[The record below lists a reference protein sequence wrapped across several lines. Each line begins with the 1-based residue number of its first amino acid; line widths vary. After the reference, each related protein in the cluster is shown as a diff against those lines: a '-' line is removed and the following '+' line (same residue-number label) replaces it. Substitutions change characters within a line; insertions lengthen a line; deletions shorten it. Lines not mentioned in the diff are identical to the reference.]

1 MERKQKAQ
9 DQKKLGGGKK
19 TVTTY
24 SYSKSWSARLINSR
38 SFKKPSGHQNPDSM
52 RYESDEFTASEVT
65 LGEFMLSRSL
75 VGKINQSSVLPVA
88 DLANIEDIPEAEFH
102 GSSIYLGEDPS
113 LPQIGDLRITYHV
126 VAPTEV
132 SIVSSQSGQT
142 FEPYQAAAG
151 GTIDM
156 LEPGRVDA
164 GMMFRQAQQS
174 NVMWTWIYRLGGFVL
189 MLVGM
194 AMILRPLSVAGDVI
208 PFLGSVVGAG
218 TGILSFLIAAPF
230 ACLTIAVAWLR
241 YRPAIGASL
250 LFAAVVAAGIV
261 FMLSRRGKSK
271 STATPASSDTQTIQT
286 DKYAGLKSE
295 NVDQAA
301 SRPSGQLNSDGI
313 GLADS
318 AKIEQTAKAA
328 PDSNRIAT
336 NDLLKKGQNYFL
348 NGQYDQA
355 VMQFSKIIDT
365 GGNRKVALYNR
376 GVALFKQNKKS
387 AALQDFKQAA
397 KLGNVKAQAIL
408 NQIAQ

>member
-1 MERKQKAQ
+1 
-9 DQKKLGGGKK
+9 
-19 TVTTY
+19 
-24 SYSKSWSARLINSR
+24 
-38 SFKKPSGHQNPDSM
+38 M

-355 VMQFSKIIDT
+355 VIQFSKIIDT